1 MGWKEREREM
11 EKKQEVSLIKMFTST
26 FTLSMF
32 TFGGGFVIVPLMK
45 KKFVDELHWVEEKE
59 MMDLVAIA
67 QSSPGAIAV
76 NGSIIIGYRLKGIV
90 GALVNILATV
100 LPPLIILTIIS
111 YCYDAYRSSAVVSFA
126 MRGMQ
131 AAVAAVIV
139 DVVFNMIKGLIAE
152 RNRVGIVVMI
162 LALIANTVFKVNI
175 LILIVVCGAIGT
187 VNTMSREKARK
198 ERIG

>member
-111 YCYDAYRSSAVVSFA
+111 YCYDAFRSSAVVSFA

-139 DVVFNMIKGLIAE
+139 DVVFNMIKGLIVE

>member
-1 MGWKEREREM
+1 M
-11 EKKQEVSLIKMFTST
+11 EKKQEVSLIKMFTFT

-111 YCYDAYRSSAVVSFA
+111 YCYDAFRSSAVVSFA

-139 DVVFNMIKGLIAE
+139 DVIFNMIKGLIVE

>member
-1 MGWKEREREM
+1 MD
-11 EKKQEVSLIKMFTST
+11 KKQEVSLIKMFTST

-111 YCYDAYRSSAVVSFA
+111 YCYDAFRSSAVVSFA

-139 DVVFNMIKGLIAE
+139 DVVFNMIKGLIVE

>member
-1 MGWKEREREM
+1 MD
-11 EKKQEVSLIKMFTST
+11 KKQEVSLIKMFTST

-111 YCYDAYRSSAVVSFA
+111 YCYDAFRSSAVVSFA

-139 DVVFNMIKGLIAE
+139 DVVFNMIKGLIVE

-198 ERIG
+198 ERVG

>member
-1 MGWKEREREM
+1 M
-11 EKKQEVSLIKMFTST
+11 
-26 FTLSMF
+26 
-32 TFGGGFVIVPLMK
+32 
-45 KKFVDELHWVEEKE
+45 
-59 MMDLVAIA
+59 
-67 QSSPGAIAV
+67 
-76 NGSIIIGYRLKGIV
+76 
-90 GALVNILATV
+90 
-100 LPPLIILTIIS
+100 TIIS
-111 YCYDAYRSSAVVSFA
+111 YCYDAFRSSAVVSFA

-139 DVVFNMIKGLIAE
+139 DVVFNMIKGLIVE

-198 ERIG
+198 ERVG

>member
-1 MGWKEREREM
+1 MD
-11 EKKQEVSLIKMFTST
+11 KKQEVSLIKMFTST

-111 YCYDAYRSSAVVSFA
+111 YCYDAFRSSAVVSFA

-139 DVVFNMIKGLIAE
+139 DVVFNMIKGLIVE

-162 LALIANTVFKVNI
+162 LALIANSIFKVNI

>member
-1 MGWKEREREM
+1 MKNKPHKLW
-11 EKKQEVSLIKMFTST
+11 VLFLT
-26 FTLSMF
+26 TLYISAF

-45 KKFVDELHWVEEKE
+45 KKFVDELHWVEEKV

-111 YCYDAYRSSAVVSFA
+111 YCYDAFRSSAVVSFA

-139 DVVFNMIKGLIAE
+139 DVVFNMIKGLIVE

-162 LALIANTVFKVNI
+162 LALIANSVFKVNI